1 MRIAIQAADLDAA
14 RIDGTRVYLA
24 ELLARFG
31 TLAKKDRF
39 ELYHRMAFN
48 PELAPPELRNYSVRT
63 LPKFPAWMQTRFAY
77 EMFRSDPDVI
87 FFPVQAVPYALPR
100 RAQVVFTVHDLA
112 FLHFPETFP
121 ASHRLK
127 LSLFLERAIR
137 RAERIIAVSEA
148 TKRDLLATF
157 PAISPERVRVI
168 HHGYR
173 ALDVPVLPD
182 VENRILADHGLTRGS
197 YVLYVGALQP
207 RKNLVRL
214 IEAFEV
220 LADNHPETRLVLA
233 GEEAWLSGPTV
244 AAARSSHRRESIVR
258 TGRVD
263 KRTLGVLYRNARVF
277 AFPSLYEG
285 FGLPILEAFAARV
298 PVLTADNSSLPE
310 VGGDAALYC
319 DAKDTTDIAE
329 KLDRLWEDEPLRRSL
344 VLRGEER
351 LRMFSWDRAANE
363 TLAWIKGKS
372 C

>member
-1 MRIAIQAADLDAA
+1 
-14 RIDGTRVYLA
+14 
-24 ELLARFG
+24 
-31 TLAKKDRF
+31 
-39 ELYHRMAFN
+39 
-48 PELAPPELRNYSVRT
+48 
-63 LPKFPAWMQTRFAY
+63 MQTRFAY
-77 EMFRSDPDVI
+77 EMFQVKPDVI
-87 FFPVQAVPYALPR
+87 FFPVQAVPFVLPR
-100 RAQVVFTVHDLA
+100 RARVIFTVHDLA

-121 ASHRLK
+121 ATHRLK

-137 RAERIIAVSEA
+137 RADRIIAVSAA

-157 PAISPERVRVI
+157 PAIPPERVKVI

-173 ALDVPVLPD
+173 KLDDPVLPD
-182 VENRILADHGLTRGS
+182 VENRILADYGLARGK

-220 LADNHPETRLVLA
+220 LADNHPEARLVLA
-233 GEEAWLSGPTV
+233 GEEAWLAGPTI
-244 AAARSSHRRESIVR
+244 AAVETSHRRENIVR

-263 KRTLGVLYRNARVF
+263 KRTLGVLYRNSRLF

-319 DAKDTTDIAE
+319 NARDTTDIAE
-329 KLDRLWEDEPLRRSL
+329 KLDRLWEDENLRRAL
-344 VLRGEER
+344 VARGAER
-351 LRMFSWDRAANE
+351 LKEFSWDRAAAE
-363 TLAWIKGKS
+363 TLAWIKER
-372 C
+372 